1 MNANADLDLD
11 PKIQM
16 GILILKDM
24 IIYKKD
30 MRINDSHQSQ
40 DEKVWFSLILLT
52 MASSLVSL
60 GIYRNYDTILFI
72 ISIVVDY
79 I

>member
-24 IIYKKD
+24 RIYEKD
-30 MRINDSHQSQ
+30 MRINNSHWSQ

-72 ISIVVDY
+72 ISIVVDH